1 MSIWGK
7 LIGGAAGFA
16 IGGPIGL
23 MVGVAAGHI
32 ADNVGSG
39 GRSRRRRLPRSA
51 KSKQQIFAIALIVL
65 AAKMAKADG
74 QVTRDEVDA
83 FKRLFK
89 VPQEDMKAVGRI
101 FNKSASDADGFE
113 PYAKQVA
120 EVFAEHQDVLEE
132 FLGALMHIALA
143 DGHVHPEE
151 RRFLREV
158 ADIFGFDDEHFER
171 VTAQHGASEADDPY
185 GILGISMNATDDE
198 VKSAYRALVRANHPD
213 HLIAEGVPEEVVN
226 LATEK
231 LATINDAYAR
241 IERQR
246 GL

>member
-101 FNKSASDADGFE
+101 LTNLPAMPMASS
-113 PYAKQVA
+113 PTPNRS
-120 EVFAEHQDVLEE
+120 L
-132 FLGALMHIALA
+132 
-143 DGHVHPEE
+143 
-151 RRFLREV
+151 RFLLSIRTCWRS
-158 ADIFGFDDEHFER
+158 F
-171 VTAQHGASEADDPY
+171 
-185 GILGISMNATDDE
+185 
-198 VKSAYRALVRANHPD
+198 
-213 HLIAEGVPEEVVN
+213 
-226 LATEK
+226 LAP
-231 LATINDAYAR
+231 
-241 IERQR
+241 
-246 GL
+246 